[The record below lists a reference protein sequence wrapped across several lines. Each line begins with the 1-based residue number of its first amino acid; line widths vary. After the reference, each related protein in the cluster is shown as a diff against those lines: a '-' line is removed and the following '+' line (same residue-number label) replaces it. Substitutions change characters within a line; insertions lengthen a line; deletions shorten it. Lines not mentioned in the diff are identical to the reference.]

1 MEVPMLKVA
10 LISIVSLTLG
20 GLCPAW
26 CAEQDDAALIKAMS
40 GAKVTLQQGLTAS
53 EREGRPISGKFEM
66 EDGKLQLSIYTEKAG
81 KFFEVIVDHVNGS
94 VAKTEPITEGD
105 DLADAKEQSAAMAK
119 AKIDLKSAT
128 EKAAAGG
135 RAVAV
140 TPELKDGHAVASV
153 VVAKGGKLETATER
167 LD

>member
-1 MEVPMLKVA
+1 
-10 LISIVSLTLG
+10 
-20 GLCPAW
+20 
-26 CAEQDDAALIKAMS
+26 
-40 GAKVTLQQGLTAS
+40 
-53 EREGRPISGKFEM
+53 
-66 EDGKLQLSIYTEKAG
+66 
-81 KFFEVIVDHVNGS
+81 
-94 VAKTEPITEGD
+94 
-105 DLADAKEQSAAMAK
+105 MAK

-128 EKAAAGG
+128 EKAAAGS

>member
-1 MEVPMLKVA
+1 MMKVV
-10 LISIVSLTLG
+10 LLTIVSLTLG

-26 CAEQDDAALIKAMS
+26 SAEQDEAALIKAMS
-40 GAKVTLQQGLTAS
+40 GAKITLQQALTAS
-53 EREGRPISGKFEM
+53 EREGRPISGKFEI

-81 KFFEVIVDHVNGS
+81 KFFEVIVDHMSGS

-105 DLADAKEQSAAMAK
+105 DLVEAKAQSATMAK
-119 AKIDLKSAT
+119 AKSDLKSVA
-128 EKAAAGG
+128 EKATRGG
-135 RAVAV
+135 RVVAI

-153 VVAKGGKLETATER
+153 VVAKGGKLETVTER